1 MWIIEMSMW
10 RLKVQC
16 KNEKQT
22 LDFFLKIKIVKI
34 LHLFEMKPNFDIF
47 TVSENFLTSFV
58 LCFVIKDHLNLK
70 NPDMINN

>member
-1 MWIIEMSMW
+1 MSMW

-34 LHLFEMKPNFDIF
+34 LHLFEIKPKFDIF
-47 TVSENFLTSFV
+47 TVSEKFLTSFV
-58 LCFVIKDHLNLK
+58 
-70 NPDMINN
+70 